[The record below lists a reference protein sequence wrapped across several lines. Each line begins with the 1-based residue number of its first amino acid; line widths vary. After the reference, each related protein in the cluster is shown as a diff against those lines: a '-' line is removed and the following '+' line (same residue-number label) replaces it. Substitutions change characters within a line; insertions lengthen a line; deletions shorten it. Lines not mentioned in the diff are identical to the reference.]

1 MRPFGQLAALN
12 ATCNRGRA
20 MTETHPDTLADMRD
34 ALAGIAAVA
43 ALLSGADPAEVD
55 RTAIAR
61 LIQLKAEC
69 MALKLER
76 LAEQESAS

>member
-1 MRPFGQLAALN
+1 MSG
-12 ATCNRGRA
+12 
-20 MTETHPDTLADMRD
+20 ADELGDVRD

-43 ALLSGADPAEVD
+43 ALFAGAAPAEVD

-69 MALKLER
+69 AALKLER
-76 LAEQESAS
+76 LSGKGGAS

>member
-1 MRPFGQLAALN
+1 MSAANEL
-12 ATCNRGRA
+12 G
-20 MTETHPDTLADMRD
+20 DVRD

-43 ALLSGADPAEVD
+43 ALLAGAQPAEVD

-69 MALKLER
+69 AVLRLEELTR
-76 LAEQESAS
+76 LGRNAAD